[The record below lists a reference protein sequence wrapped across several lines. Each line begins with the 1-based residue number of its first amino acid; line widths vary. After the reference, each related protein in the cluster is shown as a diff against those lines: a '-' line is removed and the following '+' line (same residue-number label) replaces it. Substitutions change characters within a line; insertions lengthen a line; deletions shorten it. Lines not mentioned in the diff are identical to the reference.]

1 MSNLW
6 LSVMLE
12 MKEYR
17 DVWLRLERF
26 LRELSEVL
34 DVFFYIYKGEFEHI
48 ISNVF
53 TNFIKTYVLEICLKK
68 HGINSQV
75 QNRLDFFST

>member
-34 DVFFYIYKGEFEHI
+34 DVFFIYI
-48 ISNVF
+48 
-53 TNFIKTYVLEICLKK
+53 
-68 HGINSQV
+68 
-75 QNRLDFFST
+75 